1 VISHKSFE
9 IRWEAFA
16 TELLPVLLRALST
29 GATDELGVFVD
40 ENLDDCC
47 DPNEGYPL
55 SVEWRDDLLNG
66 DVHDF
71 ADYAL
76 TKFYDPAQ
84 DFGIGEARYD
94 IERGLAPKARAALL
108 GSPIGP
114 QGNLFDPG
122 RQGSY
127 FQDPSAAASSLK
139 TLAGH
144 RGSSLDPFILLL
156 ETAVASGNGVYV
168 TF

>member
-55 SVEWRDDLLNG
+55 SAEWRDDLLNG

-84 DFGIGEARYD
+84 DFGI
-94 IERGLAPKARAALL
+94 ALL
-108 GSPIGP
+108 GSPMGP
-114 QGNLFDPG
+114 QGNPFDPG

-127 FQDPSAAASSLK
+127 FQDPSVAASSLK